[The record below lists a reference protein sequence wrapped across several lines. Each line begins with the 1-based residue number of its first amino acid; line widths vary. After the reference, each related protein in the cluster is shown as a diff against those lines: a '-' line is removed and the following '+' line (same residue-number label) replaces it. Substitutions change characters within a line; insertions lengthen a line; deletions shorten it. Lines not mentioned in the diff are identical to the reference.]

1 MLRKTAVW
9 MILLCAGAA
18 CTDAGPSEPDD
29 SIGLQAHV
37 YISSALDIMEFNS
50 VRRYEIDW
58 TAFRE
63 ETFAE
68 AAGIMTIP
76 ETYPVIVS
84 ALERIGDGHSFFQ
97 EPIAS
102 APPAAGNAPSAALV
116 DGVGYLDVPAFSGG
130 GEDGDSL
137 ALLYHGLIEGVDTM
151 AVQAC
156 RWVVDLRGNTGG
168 NMWPMIAGVGPI
180 LGEDTVGFFVDPD
193 SVFRSWTYYE
203 GEARINDAPVNAAIP
218 PYEPQSMAPHV
229 AVLTDSLTA
238 SSGEAVAV
246 AFRGRDGA
254 RSFGQPTWGLSTANA
269 PFLLDDGAVIFLT
282 VSTMV
287 DRAGVV
293 YGGELAPDEP
303 VVGEKTGDPQTDEV
317 LEAALTWLSTQSCA

>member
-1 MLRKTAVW
+1 MLKKPVIWMAV
-9 MILLCAGAA
+9 LAATAA

-29 SIGLQAHV
+29 AIGLQAHV
-37 YISSALDIMEFNS
+37 YISAALDIMEFNS

-84 ALERIGDGHSFFQ
+84 ALDRIGDGHSFFR
-97 EPIAS
+97 EPISS
-102 APPAAGNAPSAALV
+102 APPALGEAPSAALL
-116 DGVGYLDVPAFSGG
+116 DDVGYLDVPAFSGG
-130 GEDGDSL
+130 GPDGDSL
-137 ALLYHGLIEGVDTM
+137 ALLYHGLIEGVDTL
-151 AVQAC
+151 AAQTC

-193 SVFRSWTYYE
+193 SIFRSWVYTG
-203 GEARINDAPVNAAIP
+203 GEARINDEPVNAAAP
-218 PYEPQSMAPHV
+218 PYELEEGDPLV

-246 AFRGRDGA
+246 AFRGRPGA

-282 VSTMV
+282 VSTMA

-293 YGGELAPDEP
+293 YGAELAPDEL
-303 VVGEKTGDPQTDEV
+303 VVGDKTGDPQTDQV
-317 LEAALTWLSTQSCA
+317 LEAALSWLAAQSCA

>member
-1 MLRKTAVW
+1 MLRKPALWMAVLTAF
-9 MILLCAGAA
+9 AA
-18 CTDAGPSEPDD
+18 CTDAGPAEPND
-29 SIGLQAHV
+29 SIGLAAHV
-37 YISSALDIMEFNS
+37 YLSDALDVMEFNS
-50 VRRYEIDW
+50 VKRYEIDW

-63 ETFAE
+63 DTFAG
-68 AAGIMTIP
+68 AAGIMTIE

-84 ALERIGDGHSFFQ
+84 ALDRIGDGHSFFR
-97 EPIAS
+97 EPISS
-102 APPAAGNAPSAALV
+102 APPAVGDEPSAALLG
-116 DGVGYLDVPAFSGG
+116 DVGYLDVPAFSGG
-130 GEDGDSL
+130 GTDGDSL
-137 ALLYHGLIEGVDTM
+137 ALLYHDLIEGVDTVS
-151 AVQAC
+151 AQPC

-193 SVFRSWTYYE
+193 SIFKSWVYAD
-203 GEARINDAPVNAAIP
+203 GEARINGEPVNAASP
-218 PYEPQSMAPHV
+218 AYELVTPQPHV

-246 AFRGRDGA
+246 AFRGRAGA
-254 RSFGQPTWGLSTANA
+254 RSFGHATWGLSTANA

-287 DRAGVV
+287 DRSGVV
-293 YGGELAPDEP
+293 YGDAVPPDEM

-317 LEAALTWLSTQSCA
+317 LEAALNWLSAQACA